1 MTLPQ
6 FFLADP
12 LWKGIYG
19 KHIRVALGPKFG
31 GGNRMGYTKIPLQFD
46 NPFRP
51 SKVALYWTDN
61 KGKWQQGDIPL
72 QDLTPGRPAKSKV
85 FVVVLDGDWKGQIC
99 KVDKVMKADGMVLLS
114 ATSKLRKELVANI
127 CIVEDHVEIGCT
139 CSRLP

>member
-1 MTLPQ
+1 MGSPGTPCANYLLHPLISRVIEMTLPQ

-51 SKVALYWTDN
+51 SKVALY
-61 KGKWQQGDIPL
+61 
-72 QDLTPGRPAKSKV
+72 
-85 FVVVLDGDWKGQIC
+85 
-99 KVDKVMKADGMVLLS
+99 
-114 ATSKLRKELVANI
+114 
-127 CIVEDHVEIGCT
+127 
-139 CSRLP
+139 